1 MSRGE
6 EQRKARARRQARE
19 RKASQSQSQEAAS
32 VEIGVG
38 GFLGSF
44 LAVLVLG
51 VALLGLWWWLMGP
64 GSAVQRAD
72 PSGQGAAP
80 VADTGAL
87 SSPRRVSAEIGA
99 DFTVDG
105 EPVIGSDEAPV
116 TIVEYSDY
124 QCPNCRQFALE
135 VMPWLK
141 ETWLR
146 QGIVRVIYRDFAI
159 RGEDSFRAATA
170 AQCAAEQGRY
180 WSYHDALFTAFS
192 AEGASAYTTES
203 LVALAA
209 SAGLSPERL
218 AVCLADGSLRARVEA
233 TTNDAHQQGLEGT
246 PTYFINGRQVAG
258 AIEIADWEALFQA
271 YAQELGVVAP
281 AP

>member
-1 MSRGE
+1 MSRSE
-6 EQRKARARRQARE
+6 EQRKARARRQARQ
-19 RKASQSQSQEAAS
+19 RKASPSQEPAS
-32 VEIGVG
+32 LEIGVG

-64 GSAVQRAD
+64 GRAGRLVD
-72 PSGQGAAP
+72 PSGQGSAP
-80 VADTGAL
+80 VADSGAAP
-87 SSPRRVSAEIGA
+87 SSRRVSAEIGA
-99 DFTVDG
+99 SFTAEG
-105 EPVIGSDEAPV
+105 EPVIGSEDAPV
-116 TIVEYSDY
+116 TIVEYSDF

-135 VMPWLK
+135 VLPWLK

-192 AEGASAYTTES
+192 AEGASAYTLES
-203 LVALAA
+203 LVALAS
-209 SAGLSPERL
+209 SAGLNPERL
-218 AVCLADGSLRARVEA
+218 AGCLADGSLRARVEA

-271 YAQELGVVAP
+271 YAQELGVVPP